1 MNKKVVKSYKVFLN
15 EGAAEQKKMDEL
27 LDILSRRKLTEDE
40 RELLVHLSQGGSLP
54 EEEKPT
60 LATHKTG
67 GYMFDDEGNV
77 ITEDDGEKPG
87 KEFTTTKG
95 KQSGVDKISKK
106 VDVVDARVYRNK
118 DSDERFFYVPTSYE
132 TDSGMTSDWIIY
144 RTGGGSKYPLGMFL
158 DTNALKFR
166 YYKTT
171 PANALWKE
179 LDYRYDYGMMLD
191 DDLYED
197 FINFVELYKENQIR
211 NRDILQTIHGR
222 FCSLL

>member
-1 MNKKVVKSYKVFLN
+1 
-15 EGAAEQKKMDEL
+15 MDEL

-67 GYMFDDEGNV
+67 GGYMFDAEGNV
-77 ITEDDGEKPG
+77 MTEDDDEKPG
-87 KEFTTTKG
+87 EEFTTTKG
-95 KQSGVDKISKK
+95 KQSGADKVSKK
-106 VDVVDARVYRNK
+106 IDVVDARVYRNK
-118 DSDERFFYVPTSYE
+118 GSDERFFYVPTSYE
-132 TDSGMTSDWIIY
+132 TESGMTSDWIIY
-144 RTGGGSKYPLGMFL
+144 RTGDGSRYPLGMFL
-158 DTNALKFR
+158 DTNAPKFK

-171 PANALWKE
+171 PANVLWKE

-211 NRDILQTIHGR
+211 NRDILQTIHRR